1 MENKTFTKKEFDSAT
16 NELVKIARE
25 SIDKGFSSSISLFK
39 DHTTICIFDA
49 DSNVIVMFSLNR
61 KRYVDKKECKELIN
75 AIERENITIK
85 GKYMQMII
93 ENYKKGIG
101 TDYYVLF

>member
-1 MENKTFTKKEFDSAT
+1 MENKTFTKKEFNSAT

-25 SIDKGFSSSISLFK
+25 SIDKGLSSSISLFK
-39 DHTTICIFDA
+39 DHTNICIFDA
-49 DSNVIVMFSLNR
+49 DSNLMCMFTLYR
-61 KRYVDKKECKELIN
+61 KRYVNKQECKELIN
-75 AIERENITIK
+75 IIERENITIK

-93 ENYKKGIG
+93 ENYEKGIG

>member
-1 MENKTFTKKEFDSAT
+1 MEDKTFTKKEFNSAT

-25 SIDKGFSSSISLFK
+25 SIDKGLRSSISFFK
-39 DHTTICIFDA
+39 DHTNIWIFDA
-49 DSNVIVMFSLNR
+49 DSNVIVRFSLNR
-61 KRYVDKKECKELIN
+61 KRYVDKQECKGLIN

>member
-1 MENKTFTKKEFDSAT
+1 MENKTFTKKEFNSAT

-25 SIDKGFSSSISLFK
+25 SLDKGLNSAISLFK

-49 DSNVIVMFSLNR
+49 DCKSMCMFTLYR
-61 KRYVDKKECKELIN
+61 KRFANKNECKDLIN
-75 AIERENITIK
+75 IIERENITLK
-85 GKYMQMII
+85 GKYIQMII

-101 TDYYVLF
+101 NDYYVLF